1 MRIQNVTQIISLSL
15 SLIRLDGIIAHR
27 RTTRHHHQNT
37 TKEKRLAASSI
48 IEQRTVEEKNDVL
61 LFLRKVVYVGCRNPQ
76 REKTLV
82 DDVVDIVVQT
92 STR

>member
-15 SLIRLDGIIAHR
+15 LSDWTASSRIEEQRD
-27 RTTRHHHQNT
+27 TTT
-37 TKEKRLAASSI
+37 ATKEKRLAASS